1 MVEMI
6 SKDDFQKMPF
16 ESKVSFLLD
25 RPEDLPGD
33 MTEQGIEILSQAGEI
48 ERAAMLARDRGMIK
62 KAIDLLVNAG
72 DYLWAALIA
81 KNAGN
86 VEESRRLYKD
96 GLVYYVDMEMY
107 GRAISAATALKMPAD
122 EIDELF
128 RKGIVAESRGMDL
141 SNAKAMI
148 ENAMDSLEIAIMGKE
163 DEISRGIMSTIQSER
178 ERTKEKEKSEKGDRL
193 S

>member
-86 VEESRRLYKD
+86 VEESRRLYKN

-128 RKGIVAESRGMDL
+128 RKGVVAESRGMDL

>member
-86 VEESRRLYKD
+86 VEESRRLYKN

-128 RKGIVAESRGMDL
+128 RKGVVAESRGMDL

-178 ERTKEKEKSEKGDRL
+178 ERTKEKVKSEKGDRL